1 MSVEEDALPLPDSF
15 EAMDFAPADAPE
27 QESDDDDGRPEFLPL
42 EMEAEGDGDTEE
54 EKQARMQAELD
65 ASCDFVRQAWKIS
78 KLLLG
83 VAALI
88 AGAMYVKY
96 LTTTASAKAADDAF
110 FAARAL
116 PKGPFHAQTAAASV
130 FGSIGATP
138 KVHATSLADHGRDR
152 GSPNSTRAVKLLA
165 RRPSFQTQH
174 YKLPPAT
181 QYFKARVTK
190 LAAMAPDLAP
200 RGANLKLA
208 AMAPDLTIGGA
219 KAKLA
224 AMAPDLTLGGANFKL
239 AAMAPDLELGAANL
253 KLAAMAPDLAPRA
266 AKDKLAAM
274 DKAKLT
280 PVTVTAN
287 AMLATMPPNSL
298 DDGLSVATALAK
310 EIRLGVKLPH

>member
-1 MSVEEDALPLPDSF
+1 MSVEEDASPDSF

-200 RGANLKLA
+200 R
-208 AMAPDLTIGGA
+208 
-219 KAKLA
+219 
-224 AMAPDLTLGGANFKL
+224 
-239 AAMAPDLELGAANL
+239 
-253 KLAAMAPDLAPRA
+253 A

-274 DKAKLT
+274 DKAKLA

>member
-1 MSVEEDALPLPDSF
+1 MSVEEDASPDSF

-65 ASCDFVRQAWKIS
+65 DFVRQAWKIS

-138 KVHATSLADHGRDR
+138 KVHATPLADHGRDR

-165 RRPSFQTQH
+165 RRPSVQ
-174 YKLPPAT
+174 T

-200 RGANLKLA
+200 RAANLKLA

-239 AAMAPDLELGAANL
+239 AAMAPDLTLGGANFKLAAMAPDLELGAANF

-274 DKAKLT
+274 DKAKLA
-280 PVTVTAN
+280 PVTAN